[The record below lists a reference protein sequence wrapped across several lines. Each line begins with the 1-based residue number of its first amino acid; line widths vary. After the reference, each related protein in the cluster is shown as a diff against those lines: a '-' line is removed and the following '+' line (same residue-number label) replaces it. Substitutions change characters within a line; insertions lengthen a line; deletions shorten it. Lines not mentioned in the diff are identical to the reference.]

1 MEAIVTSIQLG
12 VPLDAHVERLREC
25 SGEWEAERD
34 AATPESHAMAEVG
47 VGGVALGRRPDVHHL
62 PPVVLAEHG
71 DQVVGAQ
78 HGVVVDKHEPPR
90 ARPSADEAHG
100 LSGDARDPEPRRV
113 ARGVGV
119 PEPRGVLGHPDRREG
134 ALPGGARPR
143 RGRRAR
149 VEPDVAA
156 HRGGVPPQADVLAA
170 ARPEMRRPGDA
181 EDDVAERERRG
192 SAGARGRGSRGARI
206 RQRRVL
212 GCGGGGRPLGRG
224 EHEEEPE
231 RGGEQQREQRQQ
243 GRGKRALPRRDE
255 RKREERRLLRRRM
268 RR

>member
-1 MEAIVTSIQLG
+1 MEAIIASIQLG

-34 AATPESHAMAEVG
+34 AATSESHAMAEVG
-47 VGGVALGRRPDVHHL
+47 VGGVALRWRPDVHHL

-71 DQVVGAQ
+71 DEVVRAQ

-90 ARPSADEAHG
+90 ARPSANEAHG
-100 LSGDARDPEPRRV
+100 LSGDACDPEPRRV

-119 PEPRGVLGHPDRREG
+119 PEARGVLRHPDRREG

-143 RGRRAR
+143 RGGRAR

-170 ARPEMRRPGDA
+170 ARPEMRRPRDA

-192 SAGARGRGSRGARI
+192 RAGARGRGRGARI

-212 GCGGGGRPLGRG
+212 RCGGGGRPLGRG

-231 RGGEQQREQRQQ
+231 RGGEQHREQRQQ

-255 RKREERRLLRRRM
+255 REWEERRLLRRRM